1 MNYVALYRKN
11 EAAILAVPERQSL
24 ETLKRDFKTSIRAL
38 EQLKD
43 RVEQLNTKKTK
54 LGEDETAQRAR
65 RVEVSWKHPSF
76 YRDVI

>member
-1 MNYVALYRKN
+1 MNHDALYRKN

-54 LGEDETAQRAR
+54 LGEDEATQKAR
-65 RVEVSWKHPSF
+65 RIEVS
-76 YRDVI
+76 